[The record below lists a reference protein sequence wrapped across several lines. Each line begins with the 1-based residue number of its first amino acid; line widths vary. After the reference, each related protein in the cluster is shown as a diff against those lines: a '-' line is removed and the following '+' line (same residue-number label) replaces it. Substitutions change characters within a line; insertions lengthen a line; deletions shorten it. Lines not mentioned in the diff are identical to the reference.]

1 MWGFI
6 FLGRYLH
13 PSIRQAMNIIL
24 TGATGT
30 LGSQV
35 LFSLLESRFQE
46 IDTLYLIV
54 RKKNRIMAQN
64 RVATMLESPMAPD
77 FLKANKEAIA
87 KKLSVIDADQVLH
100 PERFLEQSQL
110 YYFIHSAGYVNLSV
124 HPDSKEEIYKENL
137 TFTQRI
143 FEAYTPYLKKF
154 IYISTAFSIGKLDGL
169 LKDNYVAVEQKEY
182 RNFYEASKHA
192 AEKYLTKEGAENK
205 IAIQILRPSVLGGN
219 IMESPSFF
227 ISKYMVFYLFA
238 KFFHRSSSNDMVRIQ
253 ANANSKLNI
262 IPTDYAAKVIT
273 KVFDT
278 PVEQLNIVNSRGTQ
292 IFSGISKILETVNFK
307 NFKLTEELLETA
319 NEFESALEQF
329 YYETI
334 GVHLTPYLTAKP
346 YEWDTTLLESIL
358 PIPKYNLN
366 DYLAATIEYA
376 KINGFR
382 NQRW

>member
-1 MWGFI
+1 
-6 FLGRYLH
+6 
-13 PSIRQAMNIIL
+13 MNIIL

-35 LFSLLESRFQE
+35 LFSLLENRFQE

-54 RKKNRIMAQN
+54 RKKNKAMPKD
-64 RVATMLESPMAPD
+64 RVATMLDSPMAPD
-77 FLKANKEAIA
+77 FLKANKGAIA
-87 KKLSVIDADQVLH
+87 KKISVIDADQVLR
-100 PERFLEQSQL
+100 PEQFLERAQSH
-110 YYFIHSAGYVNLSV
+110 YFIHSAGYVNLSV
-124 HPDSKEEIYKENL
+124 HPDSKAEIYRENL

-143 FEAYTPYLKKF
+143 FVAYAPYLKKF
-154 IYISTAFSIGKLDGL
+154 SYISTAFSIGKLDGI
-169 LKDNYVAVEQKEY
+169 LKDNYLAVEQKEY

-192 AEKYLTKEGAENK
+192 AEKYLTKAGAENN

-238 KFFHRSSSNDMVRIQ
+238 KFFHRSASDDMVRIQ
-253 ANANSKLNI
+253 ANADSKLNI
-262 IPTDYAAKVIT
+262 IPTDYAARVIT

-366 DYLAATIEYA
+366 EYLAATIEYA
-376 KINGFR
+376 KTNGFR